1 LTGPGVKRQQALCYC
16 TESVQHTRIY
26 CESKR
31 CTADVN
37 GHFCRLAV
45 VFTLANDL
53 PHDFADKG
61 VLSVLVA
68 EFYQSDICR
77 FKATTVALTLGC
89 KLAGCYHF

>member
-1 LTGPGVKRQQALCYC
+1 MA
-16 TESVQHTRIY
+16 
-26 CESKR
+26 
-31 CTADVN
+31 
-37 GHFCRLAV
+37 
-45 VFTLANDL
+45 FTLANDL

-89 KLAGCYHF
+89 KLAAGCYHFRTPNTFETTCNRLGSWA